1 MKYRLCFLLTFLLL
15 FSISKNHSQKNPTN
29 KTIILKMLDSIDA
42 HNQIR
47 FEMFRSERNQD
58 GEYIEGKFDSLS

>member
-47 FEMFRSERNQD
+47 FEMFRSV
-58 GEYIEGKFDSLS
+58 